1 MELGRRQAE
10 CTPAATDLGEAVLGR
25 IERVAPVDRKRVELR
40 CFHDESIP
48 RLRPSAQRRLPLL
61 AYGLSTF
68 RAALPSVV
76 RPRLMLDQAVR
87 DDLLEAP
94 VEREQRV
101 TALELFFDLVFV
113 FAITQVTGFL
123 YHDPTWTRVAEAV
136 AILMVLWFAWT
147 AYAWLGNTAG
157 SDEGTMRVVL
167 LAAMAPLLVASLAVP
182 HAFGKDALLFGV
194 AYFLVRALHLVEYAL
209 LARGNPELG
218 AAVVRL
224 SRTILPA
231 AGFLV
236 LAGLLPEPLR
246 AFCWAAALAIDYGGL
261 LMSSTEG
268 WRVEPAHFAE
278 RHGLIIIIALGE
290 SIVALGV
297 GASGLALDAGVIT
310 AVVLGLAV
318 AACLWWAYFDVVAT
332 VAERKLREAGPVE
345 RARIARDSYS
355 YLHLPM
361 VAGIVV
367 FAFAV
372 KETLGDVH
380 AHLASVP
387 AAALCGGVALYLLA
401 LSTFKRR
408 NVGSFNYPRLVA
420 SATLVALAPAATALP
435 ALLSLAL
442 VAVIACML
450 ITYEV
455 FRFAEARARIRHA
468 G

>member
-1 MELGRRQAE
+1 
-10 CTPAATDLGEAVLGR
+10 
-25 IERVAPVDRKRVELR
+25 
-40 CFHDESIP
+40 
-48 RLRPSAQRRLPLL
+48 
-61 AYGLSTF
+61 
-68 RAALPSVV
+68 
-76 RPRLMLDQAVR
+76 MLDEALR
-87 DDLLEAP
+87 DELLEAP

-123 YHDPTWTRVAEAV
+123 YREPTWTRVVEAG
-136 AILMVLWFAWT
+136 AILMALWFAWT

-182 HAFGKDALLFGV
+182 HAFGKDALVFGV
-194 AYFLVRALHLVEYAL
+194 AYFLVRGLHLVEYSL

-231 AGFLV
+231 AGLLV

-246 AFCWAAALAIDYGGL
+246 AICWAAALAIDYGGL
-261 LMSSTEG
+261 LLSSTEG

-297 GASGLALDAGVIT
+297 GASELALDAGVVT

-318 AACLWWAYFDVVAT
+318 AGCLWWAYFDVVAA
-332 VAERKLREAGPVE
+332 VAERKLREAGPIE
-345 RARIARDSYS
+345 GARIARDSYS

-367 FAFAV
+367 FAFGV
-372 KETLGDVH
+372 KETLVHVH
-380 AHLASVP
+380 AHLESVP
-387 AAALCGGVALYLLA
+387 AAALCGGVALYLVA
-401 LSTFKRR
+401 LSAFKRR

-420 SATLVALAPAATALP
+420 SAALVALAPAATGLP

-442 VAVIACML
+442 VAVVACAL

-455 FRFAEARARIRHA
+455 FRYAEARERIRHA